1 MSAIVGLIPL
11 ALSTDRVWWMPSN
24 GALHGLAI
32 DRLMW
37 WNLAVLSALFLLAHI
52 LLIAALFRSRPLKQR
67 HSDDQRE
74 EESRDRRRKVSDKL
88 WKSELILLFA
98 LTLLYTWMAI
108 SAQRLWATIRYQ
120 GAAPQALQVEVTGE
134 QFQWYFRYPGADA
147 AFGLTRPELI
157 NAPAG
162 NPLGLDRTDPHSTDD
177 IVSSTLVLPAG
188 REVDLDLRSIDV
200 IHGFFIPGMR
210 LKQNAV
216 PGMPMHVH
224 FTPSTPGDYS
234 ILCSQVCGLGHARM
248 QTHLRVVS
256 NEEYLT
262 WLASHAPKP
271 VEGATR

>member
-1 MSAIVGLIPL
+1 MSAIFGLIPL

-32 DRLMW
+32 DHLMW
-37 WNLAVLSALFLLAHI
+37 WNLAILSALFVLTHI
-52 LLIAALFRSRPLKQR
+52 LLITALFRSRPLKLH
-67 HSDDQRE
+67 HSDGQQE
-74 EESRDRRRKVSDKL
+74 EESRDRGRKVADKL

-134 QFQWYFRYPGADA
+134 QFQWYFRYPGTDA

-162 NPLGLDRTDPHSTDD
+162 NPLGIDRTDPHSTDD
-177 IVSSTLVLPAG
+177 IVSSILVLPAG
-188 REVDLDLRSIDV
+188 REVDLNLRSIDV

-224 FTPSTPGDYS
+224 FTPSIPGDYA

-256 NEEYLT
+256 NDEYLT

-271 VEGATR
+271 IEGATR

>member
-1 MSAIVGLIPL
+1 MSAIAGLITL
-11 ALSTDRVWWMPSN
+11 ALSTDRVWWMPPD
-24 GALHGLAI
+24 GVLHGLAI

-37 WNLAVLSALFLLAHI
+37 WNLVALSALFVLAHI
-52 LLIAALFRSRPLKQR
+52 LLVAAAFRSSPASR

-74 EESRDRRRKVSDKL
+74 EESRGKRRKVSDKL

-98 LTLLYTWMAI
+98 LTLLYAWMAI

-120 GAAPQALQVEVTGE
+120 GPAPQAPQVEVTGV

-147 AFGLTRPELI
+147 AFGITHPALI

-162 NPLGLDRTDPHSTDD
+162 NPLGLDRTDPHSNDD
-177 IVSSTLVLPAG
+177 IVSSILVLPVG
-188 REVDLDLRSIDV
+188 REVDLNLRSIDV

-216 PGMPMHVH
+216 PGMPMHIH
-224 FTPSTPGDYS
+224 FTPSTPGDYA

-256 NEEYLT
+256 DTEYQT
-262 WLASHAPKP
+262 WLASYAPKP
-271 VEGATR
+271 ADGATP

>member
-271 VEGATR
+271 IEGATR